1 MFKKI
6 KKLIIIFLV
15 SSFYS
20 SICLSNDIKEFEI
33 GEISVG
39 KSLLEFVNENQIDFI
54 RDSQQYPKDKYI
66 IYDITKILTIEGFDF
81 VDVMTKKNDKKYI
94 IVAISA
100 AIYYDELDE
109 CLKLKTEI
117 QKEIESLFNANDKQ
131 ETKFPSKQD
140 STGKSMVYGAQY
152 YTQPYPSNE
161 AIIVNCYHMT
171 KDSNIKRALRVSV
184 NTHEYAS
191 FIINELYD

>member
-66 IYDITKILTIEGFDF
+66 
-81 VDVMTKKNDKKYI
+81 
-94 IVAISA
+94 
-100 AIYYDELDE
+100 
-109 CLKLKTEI
+109 
-117 QKEIESLFNANDKQ
+117 
-131 ETKFPSKQD
+131 
-140 STGKSMVYGAQY
+140 
-152 YTQPYPSNE
+152 
-161 AIIVNCYHMT
+161 
-171 KDSNIKRALRVSV
+171 
-184 NTHEYAS
+184 
-191 FIINELYD
+191 